1 VSTNSIHLLHVFP
14 SFEIGGAQMRFA
26 RLVHNHGSRY
36 RHSIIALD
44 NVVEMGSRLPKDAD
58 VQFRTVNY
66 RKGRLWTS
74 LRTFGRTIGEIDPDI
89 LVTYNWGAI
98 EWALANRLGPRRK
111 HVHIEDG
118 FGPEEA
124 RRQLVRRVWLR
135 RLALSGVQT
144 TVVLPSRNLEQIAL
158 HRWRLQASH
167 VLYIPNGI
175 DCERLQVDT
184 HERRDRPPPV
194 TIGTVATL
202 RREKNI
208 PRLIEAFCSVAKD
221 FPKNQL
227 ALLIVGDGPER
238 RMLEG
243 LITRSP
249 YADQIE
255 LMGAT
260 SEPELCYRRMD
271 VFALSSH
278 TEQMP
283 LSVLEAMAAGLP
295 VVSPSVGDV
304 PNIVSSENAAQIVA
318 VDDEPAFRSAIAA
331 LLRSADL
338 RLAIGQANQLKA
350 REQFGERLMA
360 TRYARVFG

>member
-1 VSTNSIHLLHVFP
+1 
-14 SFEIGGAQMRFA
+14 MRFA
-26 RLVHNHGSRY
+26 RLLHHHGPRY
-36 RHSIIALD
+36 RHSIVALD
-44 NVVEMGSRLPKDAD
+44 NVIEMESRLATDAQI
-58 VQFRTVNY
+58 QFRTVNY
-66 RKGRLWTS
+66 RKGAFWTS
-74 LRTFGRTIGEIDPDI
+74 LRIFGRTIGEIDPDV

-124 RRQLVRRVWLR
+124 RRQLRRRVWLR
-135 RLALSGVQT
+135 RLALSGKQT

-158 HRWRLQASH
+158 RRWKLQASR

-175 DCERLQVDT
+175 DCERFGVDID
-184 HERRDRPPPV
+184 ERRGRRPPV

-221 FPKNQL
+221 FPNNEL
-227 ALLIVGDGPER
+227 SLLIVGDGPER
-238 RMLEG
+238 RVIEG
-243 LITRSP
+243 LIEGLIANSP
-249 YADQIE
+249 SANQIE
-255 LMGAT
+255 LTGAT
-260 SEPELCYRRMD
+260 AEPELSYRRMD
-271 VFALSSH
+271 VFALSSD

-304 PNIVSSENAAQIVA
+304 PHIVSPENAPQIVA
-318 VDDEPAFRSAIAA
+318 GDDENAYRAAIAA
-331 LLRSADL
+331 LLRSAEL
-338 RLAIGQANQLKA
+338 RLAIGLANQRKA
-350 REQFGERLMA
+350 REQFDERLMA